1 MTEGVSSV
9 LGGSKEVS
17 MDRVFAI
24 IARRIVLFL
33 LLFAVITINVVHAE
47 QPAQKKGV
55 LRIPDSE
62 HVQTLETF
70 DGSVFV
76 GRIVEISAD
85 EVKFESEV
93 GLITVKIAQIKEIK
107 EIPITSIR
115 QGAYWFPNPNDTRLL
130 FAPTGRSL
138 KGGTGYFADYY
149 LFFPMLAYGITDNI
163 TIAGGMSLIPGLN
176 IAEQLFYFTPKV
188 GFDMNNT
195 SIGAGV
201 LIAALP
207 GEDLPTV
214 GIMYGV
220 GTLGSADDNLTAG
233 LGFGFVDWEFSGK
246 PFVMLGGQY
255 RVSRRI
261 SLVSENWIF
270 PGLED
275 PFLSGG
281 VRFFGEKISVD
292 LALVLPVATGS
303 EFLLIP
309 YVDFVITF

>member
-1 MTEGVSSV
+1 
-9 LGGSKEVS
+9 
-17 MDRVFAI
+17 MDRIFAV
-24 IARRIVLFL
+24 IAWRTVL
-33 LLFAVITINVVHAE
+33 LLLAFAVITINILHAE
-47 QPAQKKGV
+47 QPAQRKGV
-55 LRIPDSE
+55 LRIPDSK

-70 DGSVFV
+70 DGSIFV

-107 EIPITSIR
+107 EVPITSIK

-149 LFFPMLAYGITDNI
+149 LLFPMLAYGITDNI
-163 TIAGGMSLIPGLN
+163 TIAAGMSLIPGLN

-188 GFDMNNT
+188 AFNMQDG
-195 SIGAGV
+195 SIGVGT
-201 LIAALP
+201 LLAALP
-207 GEDLPTV
+207 GENEPIV

-233 LGFGFVDWEFSGK
+233 LGFGFVDWEFSSK
-246 PFVMLGGQY
+246 PFVILGGQC

-292 LALVLPVATGS
+292 LALVFPVGMDS